1 MSTISHMTRSELLAR
16 ISVRRN
22 AQRRYELADGNQ
34 WRDEKHARE
43 AVGAELDALVAEWH
57 RRNLE

>member
-1 MSTISHMTRSELLAR
+1 MNISHMSRRELLAQ
-16 ISVRRN
+16 INTATN
-22 AQRRYELADGNQ
+22 ARRRYELADGNR
-34 WRDEKHARE
+34 WRDERHARE

>member
-1 MSTISHMTRSELLAR
+1 MNIETMNRRELLAQ
-16 ISVRRN
+16 INQASNVL
-22 AQRRYELADGNQ
+22 RRYELADGNR
-34 WRDEKHARE
+34 WRDERHARE

>member
-1 MSTISHMTRSELLAR
+1 MSTISTMSQRELLAQ
-16 ISVRRN
+16 INVASN
-22 AQRRYELADGNQ
+22 ARRRYELADGER
-34 WRDEKHARE
+34 WREEKYARE

>member
-1 MSTISHMTRSELLAR
+1 MNIATMSQRELLAQ
-16 ISVRRN
+16 INVASN
-22 AQRRYELADGNQ
+22 ARRRYELADGNQ

>member
-1 MSTISHMTRSELLAR
+1 MNISTMSQRELLAQ
-16 ISVRRN
+16 INVASN
-22 AQRRYELADGNQ
+22 ARRRYELADGNQ

-43 AVGAELDALVAEWH
+43 AVGAELDALVAKWH